1 MSKTM
6 QEYECQCG
14 YKLWS
19 RCKPPKPGVFIFK
32 APLCPNCHR
41 PQDDCPPARV
51 GTGTAAM
58 NQPKQPNKPRH
69 STGAGATLRSRG
81 LLK

>member
-41 PQDDCPPARV
+41 PV
-51 GTGTAAM
+51 TKTTGKTIVLQRESDLM
-58 NQPKQPNKPRH
+58 RRQP
-69 STGAGATLRSRG
+69 
-81 LLK
+81 